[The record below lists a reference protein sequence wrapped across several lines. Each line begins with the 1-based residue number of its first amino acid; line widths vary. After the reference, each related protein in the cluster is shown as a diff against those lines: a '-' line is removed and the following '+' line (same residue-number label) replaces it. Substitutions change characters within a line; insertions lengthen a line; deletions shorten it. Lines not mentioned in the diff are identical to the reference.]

1 MKTSTAEIGENMTPL
16 GLMLEYELLSFFHRI
31 AEVARQQAKEDRG
44 YTIDEILDEIPEEAI

>member
-1 MKTSTAEIGENMTPL
+1 MTPL